1 MKRTFQ
7 PNVRKRAKK
16 HGFRARMAT
25 RGGRGVL
32 SARRAL
38 KTPNV
43 LPKSNRLRVGSDF
56 NRITKTGVR
65 INSENLVIYA
75 ALAGSDQP
83 QIGFIVNRSVGGS
96 VTRHLVTRKLRHNL
110 ASHIKD
116 LPKKSMLVV
125 RVLKQQAD
133 YTNEVA
139 TSIEKTIAKL
149 SSKKADA

>member
-1 MKRTFQ
+1 
-7 PNVRKRAKK
+7 
-16 HGFRARMAT
+16 
-25 RGGRGVL
+25 
-32 SARRAL
+32 
-38 KTPNV
+38 V

-75 ALAGSDQP
+75 ALVGEDQP

-96 VTRHLVTRKLRHNL
+96 VTRHLVTRKLRHNF
-110 ASHIKD
+110 ASHIKS
-116 LPKKSMLVV
+116 LPNKSMLVV
-125 RVLKQQAD
+125 RVLKQQSD

-139 TSIEKTIAKL
+139 ASIEKTIVKL

>member
-1 MKRTFQ
+1 
-7 PNVRKRAKK
+7 
-16 HGFRARMAT
+16 
-25 RGGRGVL
+25 
-32 SARRAL
+32 
-38 KTPNV
+38 V

-65 INSENLVIYA
+65 INSDNLVIYA
-75 ALAGSDQP
+75 ALEGNDQP

-96 VTRHLVTRKLRHNL
+96 VTRHLVTRKLRHNF
-110 ASHIKD
+110 AAHIKS

-149 SSKKADA
+149 SNKKADA

>member
-1 MKRTFQ
+1 M
-7 PNVRKRAKK
+7 
-16 HGFRARMAT
+16 
-25 RGGRGVL
+25 
-32 SARRAL
+32 
-38 KTPNV
+38 
-43 LPKSNRLRVGSDF
+43 GSDF

-75 ALAGSDQP
+75 ALAGEDQP

-96 VTRHLVTRKLRHNL
+96 VTRHLVTRKLRHNF
-110 ASHIKD
+110 AAHIKA

-125 RVLKQQAD
+125 RVLKQQSD

-149 SSKKADA
+149 SNKKADA

>member
-1 MKRTFQ
+1 M
-7 PNVRKRAKK
+7 
-16 HGFRARMAT
+16 
-25 RGGRGVL
+25 
-32 SARRAL
+32 
-38 KTPNV
+38 

-65 INSENLVIYA
+65 INSDNLVIYA
-75 ALAGSDQP
+75 ALEGDDQP

-110 ASHIKD
+110 ASHIKA

-133 YTNEVA
+133 YTTEVA
-139 TSIEKTIAKL
+139 TGIEKTIVKL
-149 SSKKADA
+149 SNKKADA

>member
-1 MKRTFQ
+1 M
-7 PNVRKRAKK
+7 
-16 HGFRARMAT
+16 
-25 RGGRGVL
+25 
-32 SARRAL
+32 
-38 KTPNV
+38 

-75 ALAGSDQP
+75 ALESNDQP

-96 VTRHLVTRKLRHNL
+96 VTRHLVTRKLRHNF
-110 ASHIKD
+110 ATHIKA
-116 LPKKSMLVV
+116 LPNKSMLVV

-133 YTNEVA
+133 YTTEVA

-149 SSKKADA
+149 SNKKADA